1 MESGNLTQ
9 CADIFDNVLFVNN
22 LIYKEMNKDKLLKKE
37 EQITNWMA
45 LKGIVLLRISI
56 GIIFFWFGFQKFF
69 PGVSIAEDI
78 ATRTIDVLS
87 FGIVQAPFSMPILA
101 TWETI
106 IGLGFIFGKYLRF
119 IIPLLFAQM
128 AGAVFP
134 LFVFPEETFYLVP
147 FVPTLEGQYILKNIV
162 FITAAMVVLA
172 YDRGKIIAKT
182 NGR

>member
-1 MESGNLTQ
+1 MIT
-9 CADIFDNVLFVNN
+9 
-22 LIYKEMNKDKLLKKE
+22 NKILNKE

-45 LKGIVLLRISI
+45 SRGIILLRISI

-69 PGVSIAEDI
+69 PGISTAEDI

-87 FGIVQAPFSMPILA
+87 FGLVQAPYSMPILA
-101 TWETI
+101 TWESI

-134 LFVFPEETFYLVP
+134 LFVFPDETFHMVP
-147 FVPTLEGQYILKNIV
+147 LVPTLEGQYILKNIV
-162 FITAAMVVLA
+162 FITAAMVILA
-172 YDRGKIIAKT
+172 YDRGKIIAKVDP
-182 NGR
+182 GDK